1 MLILLPPSETKR
13 SGGVGISIDKSAIIW
28 AALDPARDR
37 LIAEIS
43 KICSDPALAKKVF
56 KLGPKSVGDLEA
68 NKQLMSAPTMAAIER
83 YAGVVY
89 DAIDYPSLSEV
100 AKQRVQERLFI
111 QSALFGLLPA
121 TEQIPYYRFSASTK
135 LPGLNLRELWIDAHK
150 AVWPRLTRPIL
161 DMRSKA
167 YAEINPIPENLE
179 SYSVDVFDQ
188 SGRALNH
195 FNKKA
200 KGLLVK
206 SALENNLETIEQ
218 LPEIAKAVGLT
229 AETDGFSV
237 RLITPQGF

>member
-43 KICSDPALAKKVF
+43 KICSDPAVAKRVF

-89 DAIDYPSLSEV
+89 DAIDYPTLSEV

-167 YAEINPIPENLE
+167 YAEINPIPQNLE

>member
-43 KICSDPALAKKVF
+43 KICSDPAVAKRVF
-56 KLGPKSVGDLEA
+56 KLGPKGLGDLEA

-89 DAIDYPSLSEV
+89 DAIDYPTLSEV

-200 KGLLVK
+200 KGLFVK

>member
-89 DAIDYPSLSEV
+89 DAIDYPTLSEV

-167 YAEINPIPENLE
+167 YAEINPIPGNLE